1 MSDRATETAT
11 EFTMDDRE
19 TEESTGTLGE
29 MSHTNPYTGESFG
42 DAMVY
47 DRGPAVAADGGAAG
61 PGTVDPDDEEL
72 NELAANLNA
81 LVGTVKGGLE
91 ETILVL
97 NALKDQDLTQLF
109 VGLHLIHE
117 VTSPQAFGMLR
128 ERGIEVARPDLTLAT
143 VDHIVPTA
151 DQSRPYGDDAAETMM
166 SELEENVRD
175 AGIEFLSPDTGEQG
189 IVHVVGPEQGLTQP
203 GKTIVCGDSHTSTH
217 GAFGAL
223 AFGIGTSQIRD
234 VLATQTIAMDK
245 QKVRRIQVD
254 GELGEGCEAKDV
266 ILEIIRRLGTEGG
279 VGYVY
284 EYGGEAVEHLG
295 MEGRMSICN
304 MSIEGGARA
313 GYVNPDET
321 TYEWLRDTDY
331 FQEHPEKFEELKPYW
346 ESIRSDADAEYDD
359 VVRIDA
365 DDLEPVVTWGTTPGQ
380 GVGITDPIPDPESLP
395 KDKQETAR
403 RAQEHMRVEPGDT
416 MEGYPID
423 VAFLGSCTNARL
435 PDLRR
440 AANIVEGRQVHED
453 VRAFVVPGSQRVQR
467 AAEEEGLK
475 DIFEAAGFEWRNAGC
490 SMCLGMNEDQ
500 LEGDEACAS
509 SSNRNFIGRQGSK
522 DGRTVLMN
530 PQMVAAAAIEGKV
543 TDVRNLPE
551 VVRV

>member
-1 MSDRATETAT
+1 MSE
-11 EFTMDDRE
+11 
-19 TEESTGTLGE
+19 GTL
-29 MSHTNPYTGESFG
+29 
-42 DAMVY
+42 Y
-47 DRGPAVAADGGAAG
+47 DKVW
-61 PGTVDPDDEEL
+61 
-72 NELAANLNA
+72 
-81 LVGTVKGGLE
+81 
-91 ETILVL
+91 ETHRVTTLP
-97 NALKDQDLTQLF
+97 NGQDQLF

-128 ERGIEVARPDLTLAT
+128 ERDIEVARPDLTLAT

-151 DQSRPYGDDAAETMM
+151 DQSRPYSDDAAEEMM

-175 AGIEFLSPDTGEQG
+175 AGIDFLDPTTGDQG

-245 QKVRRIQVD
+245 QKVRKIQVD
-254 GELGEGCEAKDV
+254 GELQEGVEAKDI

-284 EYGGEAVEHLG
+284 EYAGEAIEDLG

-321 TYEWLRDTDY
+321 TYEWLEQTDY
-331 FQEHPEKFEELKPYW
+331 FQDNPEEFERLKPYW
-346 ESIRSDADAEYDD
+346 ESIRSDDDAEYDD
-359 VVRIDA
+359 VVTIDGGS
-365 DDLEPVVTWGTTPGQ
+365 LEPVVTWGTTPGQ
-380 GVGITDPIPDPESLP
+380 GVGITDPIPAPEELP
-395 KDKQETAR
+395 EDKQDTAR
-403 RAQEHMRVEPGDT
+403 RAQKHMRVEPGDT
-416 MEGYPID
+416 MAGYEID

-440 AANIVEGRQVHED
+440 GAQIVEGRQVHED
-453 VRAFVVPGSQRVQR
+453 VRAMVVPGSQRVQT

-475 DIFEAAGFEWRNAGC
+475 DVFEAAGFEWRNAGC

-500 LEGDEACAS
+500 LQGDEACAS

-530 PQMVAAAAIEGKV
+530 PQMVAAAAVEGEV
-543 TDVRNLPE
+543 TDVRELEE
-551 VVRV
+551 VVSV

>member
-1 MSDRATETAT
+1 MS
-11 EFTMDDRE
+11 
-19 TEESTGTLGE
+19 SGTL
-29 MSHTNPYTGESFG
+29 
-42 DAMVY
+42 Y
-47 DRGPAVAADGGAAG
+47 DKVW
-61 PGTVDPDDEEL
+61 
-72 NELAANLNA
+72 
-81 LVGTVKGGLE
+81 
-91 ETILVL
+91 
-97 NALKDQDLTQLF
+97 DQHKVTTLPNGQDQLF

-117 VTSPQAFGMLR
+117 VTSPQAFGMLK
-128 ERGIEVARPDLTLAT
+128 ERGLEVARPDLTHAT

-151 DQSRPYGDDAAETMM
+151 NQDRPYSDDAAETMM
-166 SELEENVRD
+166 AELEENVRD
-175 AGIEFLSPDTGEQG
+175 AGIQFSDPTTGDQG
-189 IVHVVGPEQGLTQP
+189 IVHVIGPEQGITQP

-234 VLATQTIAMDK
+234 VLATQTIAMEK
-245 QKVRRIQVD
+245 QKVRKIEVT
-254 GELGEGCEAKDV
+254 GELDEGVEAKDI

-284 EYGGEAVEHLG
+284 EYAGETIENLD

-321 TYEWLRDTDY
+321 TYEWLEQTDY

-346 ESIRSDADAEYDD
+346 ESIRSDDDAEYDD
-359 VVRIDA
+359 VVEIDA
-365 DDLEPVVTWGTTPGQ
+365 SELDPVVTWGTTPGQ
-380 GVGITDPIPDPESLP
+380 GIGIDDPIPEPESLAD
-395 KDKQETAR
+395 DKVDTAR
-403 RAQEHMRVEPGDT
+403 RAQEHMRVEPGET
-416 MEGYPID
+416 MEGYDID

-440 AANIVEGRQVHED
+440 AARIVKGREVADD

-475 DIFEAAGFEWRNAGC
+475 DIFEKAGFEWRNAGC

-509 SSNRNFIGRQGSK
+509 SSNRNFVGRQGSK

-530 PQMVAAAAIEGKV
+530 PRMVAAAAITGEV
-543 TDVRNLPE
+543 SDVRELKEVNLA
-551 VVRV
+551 

>member
-1 MSDRATETAT
+1 MSEN
-11 EFTMDDRE
+11 
-19 TEESTGTLGE
+19 TL
-29 MSHTNPYTGESFG
+29 
-42 DAMVY
+42 Y
-47 DRGPAVAADGGAAG
+47 DKVW
-61 PGTVDPDDEEL
+61 
-72 NELAANLNA
+72 
-81 LVGTVKGGLE
+81 
-91 ETILVL
+91 
-97 NALKDQDLTQLF
+97 DQHKVTTLPNGQDQLF

-117 VTSPQAFGMLR
+117 VTSPQAFGMLQ
-128 ERGIEVARPDLTLAT
+128 ERGLEVARPDLTHAT

-151 DQSRPYGDDAAETMM
+151 NQDRPYSDDAAERMM
-166 SELEENVRD
+166 AELEENVRD
-175 AGIEFLSPDTGEQG
+175 AGIQFSDPTTGDQG
-189 IVHVVGPEQGLTQP
+189 IVHVIGPEQGITQP

-234 VLATQTIAMDK
+234 VLATQTIAMEK
-245 QKVRRIQVD
+245 QKVRKIEVT
-254 GELGEGCEAKDV
+254 GELDEGVEAKDI

-284 EYGGEAVEHLG
+284 EYAGETIENLD

-321 TYEWLRDTDY
+321 TYEWLEQTDY
-331 FQEHPEKFEELKPYW
+331 FQEHPEKFEQLKPYW

-359 VVRIDA
+359 VVEIDA
-365 DDLEPVVTWGTTPGQ
+365 SELDPVVTWGTTPGQ
-380 GVGITDPIPDPESLP
+380 GIGIDDPIPAPEDLAD
-395 KDKQETAR
+395 DKVDTAR
-403 RAQEHMRVEPGDT
+403 RAQKHMRVEPGQS
-416 MEGYPID
+416 MEGYDID

-440 AANIVEGRQVHED
+440 AARIVKGRQVD
-453 VRAFVVPGSQRVQR
+453 DSVRAFVVPGSQRVQR

-475 DIFEAAGFEWRNAGC
+475 DIFEEAGFEWRNAGC

-509 SSNRNFIGRQGSK
+509 SSNRNFVGRQGSK

-530 PQMVAAAAIEGKV
+530 PRMVAAAAINGKV
-543 TDVRNLPE
+543 SDVRDIKE
-551 VVRV
+551 VTLA

>member
-1 MSDRATETAT
+1 MSEN
-11 EFTMDDRE
+11 
-19 TEESTGTLGE
+19 TL
-29 MSHTNPYTGESFG
+29 
-42 DAMVY
+42 Y
-47 DRGPAVAADGGAAG
+47 DKVW
-61 PGTVDPDDEEL
+61 
-72 NELAANLNA
+72 NEHKVTTLPN
-81 LVGTVKGGLE
+81 G
-91 ETILVL
+91 
-97 NALKDQDLTQLF
+97 QDQLF

-128 ERGIEVARPDLTLAT
+128 ERDIEVARPDLTLAT

-151 DQSRPYGDDAAETMM
+151 DQSRPYSDDAAEEMM
-166 SELEENVRD
+166 AELEENVRD
-175 AGIEFLSPDTGEQG
+175 ADIEFLDPTSGDQG

-245 QKVRRIQVD
+245 QKVRKIQVD
-254 GELGEGCEAKDV
+254 GQLQEGVEAKDI

-284 EYGGEAVEHLG
+284 EYAGEALEDLG

-304 MSIEGGARA
+304 MSVEGGARA

-321 TYEWLRDTDY
+321 TFEWLEETDY
-331 FQEHPEKFEELKPYW
+331 FQDNPGEFERLKPYW
-346 ESIRSDADAEYDD
+346 ESIQSDEDAEYDD
-359 VVRIDA
+359 VVTIDA
-365 DDLEPVVTWGTTPGQ
+365 NELDPVVTWGTTPGQ
-380 GVGITDPIPDPESLP
+380 GVGITDPIPAPEDLAE
-395 KDKQETAR
+395 DKQETAR

-416 MEGYPID
+416 MEGYQID

-440 AANIVEGRQVHED
+440 GAQIVEGREVHDD
-453 VRAFVVPGSQRVQR
+453 VRALVVPGSQRVQK

-475 DIFEAAGFEWRNAGC
+475 DVFEAAGFDWRNAGC

-530 PQMVAAAAIEGKV
+530 PQMVAAAAVEGEV
-543 TDVRNLPE
+543 TDVRELEE
-551 VVRV
+551 VVSV

>member
-1 MSDRATETAT
+1 MS
-11 EFTMDDRE
+11 
-19 TEESTGTLGE
+19 SGTL
-29 MSHTNPYTGESFG
+29 
-42 DAMVY
+42 Y
-47 DRGPAVAADGGAAG
+47 DKVWDRHKVTTLPNG
-61 PGTVDPDDEEL
+61 
-72 NELAANLNA
+72 
-81 LVGTVKGGLE
+81 
-91 ETILVL
+91 
-97 NALKDQDLTQLF
+97 QDQLF

-117 VTSPQAFGMLR
+117 VTSPQAFGMLK
-128 ERGIEVARPDLTLAT
+128 ERGLDVARPDLTHAT

-151 DQSRPYGDDAAETMM
+151 NQDRPYSDDAAETMM
-166 SELEENVRD
+166 AELEENVRD
-175 AGIEFLSPDTGEQG
+175 AGIQFSDPTTGDQG
-189 IVHVVGPEQGLTQP
+189 IVHVIGPEQGITQP

-234 VLATQTIAMDK
+234 VLATQTIAMEK
-245 QKVRRIQVD
+245 QKVRRIEVT
-254 GELGEGCEAKDV
+254 GELDEGVEAKDI

-284 EYGGEAVEHLG
+284 EYAGETIENLD

-321 TYEWLRDTDY
+321 TYEWLEDTDY

-346 ESIRSDADAEYDD
+346 ESIRSDEDAEYDD
-359 VVRIDA
+359 VVEIDA
-365 DDLEPVVTWGTTPGQ
+365 GELDPVVTWGTTPGQ
-380 GVGITDPIPDPESLP
+380 GIGIDDPIPEPESLAD
-395 KDKQETAR
+395 DKVDTAR
-403 RAQEHMRVEPGDT
+403 RAQEHMRVEPGET
-416 MEGYPID
+416 MEGYDID

-440 AANIVEGRQVHED
+440 AARVVKGREVADD

-475 DIFEAAGFEWRNAGC
+475 DIFEEAGFEWRNAGC

-509 SSNRNFIGRQGSK
+509 SSNRNFVGRQGSK

-530 PQMVAAAAIEGKV
+530 PRMVAAAAITGEV
-543 TDVRNLPE
+543 SDVRDLEE
-551 VVRV
+551 VALA